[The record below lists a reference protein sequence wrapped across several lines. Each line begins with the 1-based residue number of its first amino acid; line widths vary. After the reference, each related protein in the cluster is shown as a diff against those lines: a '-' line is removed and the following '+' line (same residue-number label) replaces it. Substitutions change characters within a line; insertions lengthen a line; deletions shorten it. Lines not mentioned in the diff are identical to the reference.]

1 MIRLATIAFAALT
14 LSGCGKSSI
23 VVLQDKGSDTMVN
36 LMQLLSEGYLTVE
49 PKVVVA
55 VTGGGSGTG
64 IKSVI
69 DGTTD
74 MANASR
80 PMSEKEKKLA
90 EDRGIH
96 PHETIVA
103 FDGLAIYAH
112 RDNPLRAI
120 SFEEL
125 KCIYDAAGPC
135 NNWSDLGVTVDCGG
149 SDEIIKLGRQNN
161 SGTYEYFKEEVLG
174 KGGKMTNTLDQSGTQ
189 QVVDVIRS
197 SRCALGYGGMG
208 YTTDEVRFVCLS
220 HDKGAPCAVPDVS
233 TVQGGLYEFSRPLY
247 IYTNGAPEGHVK
259 AFLDWVAGP
268 EGQKI
273 ALEAG
278 FVPLK

>member
-1 MIRLATIAFAALT
+1 MTRARLFLLVPLALAA
-14 LSGCGKSSI
+14 CGRSEI

-36 LMQLLSEGYLTVE
+36 LMQLLSEGYLAVE

-80 PMSEKEKKLA
+80 PMSEKERKLA
-90 EDRGIH
+90 ESRGIH
-96 PHETIVA
+96 PHETIIA
-103 FDGLAIYAH
+103 YDGLAIYAH
-112 RDNPLRAI
+112 RDNTIAAI

-125 KCIYDAAGPC
+125 KCIYDAEGAC
-135 NNWSDLGVTVDCGG
+135 HRWSDLGVTVECGG

-189 QVVDVIRS
+189 QVVDVIAS

-220 HDKGAPCAVPDVS
+220 HDKGGPCAVPDVA
-233 TVQGGLYEFSRPLY
+233 TVQGGQYEFSRPLY

-259 AFLDWVAGP
+259 AFLDWAVGP
-268 EGQKI
+268 DGQKI